1 MNYKFFSYLYGDMK
15 KTKTFPK
22 DFQKVVNYIFKRF
35 GIRVELTDSTYFLGH
50 NSKLIC
56 VHRSYNLEKNG
67 LYALL
72 HECGHALQPIDNTG
86 ANSYKLVDEDDK
98 PKEFSMKRFINEVD
112 AWNKGLELANELN
125 IDIDIKRFEK
135 EKDLALLTYFTVS

>member
-1 MNYKFFSYLYGDMK
+1 MK